1 MDFQLATLPYRR
13 DALSPHL
20 SAETIDF
27 HYDRH
32 HRGYLE
38 KLKGLVQGTPDEH
51 LELEQLVTR
60 AEGVV
65 FNNAAQ
71 VWNHDFYWNSMSP
84 DGGGLPTGRIGE
96 AIAQSFGSL
105 AAFEEQ
111 FASCAVGLFGSGY
124 VWLTYDPAQS
134 RVRLEA
140 LKDADSPLL
149 SDRIPLLAADV
160 WEHAY
165 YIDYRNDRHR
175 YAETFVTHLANWTF
189 AETNFRRASM
199 AGSEAA

>member
-105 AAFEEQ
+105 
-111 FASCAVGLFGSGY
+111 
-124 VWLTYDPAQS
+124 
-134 RVRLEA
+134 
-140 LKDADSPLL
+140 L